1 MIYEKGFGCF
11 MKNVIVIT
19 GASSGMGKQFAVQI
33 SKLENVDEIWA
44 IARDS
49 ALLEELKDSIELH
62 VVPLTLDLTLGNDIE
77 AYKNKLAEEK
87 PNVKILV
94 NSAGFGKFEHSEV
107 TSTSVKQN
115 MIDLNIK
122 AIVSLIDYT
131 LPYMNEG
138 ANIVNIASCA
148 AFQPIPYIN
157 TYAATKAFVLS
168 YSRALNRELKYRKIH
183 VLAVCPFWTKTNFF
197 NRAIDKS
204 KKDVVIKYA
213 AMYEPELVIKKAIKD
228 MYNVKKDISV
238 YGFMN
243 NLQRFMVKIFP
254 HSFVMNVWMRQQK
267 LNGTPDIR

>member
-62 VVPLTLDLTLGNDIE
+62 VVPLTLDLTLDNDIE

-213 AMYEPELVIKKAIKD
+213 AMYAPELVIKKAIKD

-267 LNGTPDIR
+267 LNGTPNIR